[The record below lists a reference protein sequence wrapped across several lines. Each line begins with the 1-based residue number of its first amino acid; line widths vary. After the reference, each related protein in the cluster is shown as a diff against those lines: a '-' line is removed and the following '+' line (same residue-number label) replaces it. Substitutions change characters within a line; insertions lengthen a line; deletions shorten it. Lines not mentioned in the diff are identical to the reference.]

1 VILLKQ
7 TGVTRRIDELGRI
20 VIPKEIRKN
29 LKIRNNDEL
38 MININDDNI
47 VLTKHESFSSDDV
60 LEILI
65 KSVSKV
71 IKKDVL
77 ITTKDK
83 VIISSDKKYKDIE
96 LSNSIISKIEKR
108 DIFSSLIPTKISLFN
123 DIIEVAYIVKPII
136 LMGDVIGSIVVF
148 SKDAIESIDVECINI
163 IEKFLEFY
171 LEE

>member
-1 VILLKQ
+1 LKQ